1 MGEEKVLD
9 GLLTCLYLA
18 LPGTMA
24 FFLSTERVGEGK
36 GGWEGVVEC
45 QFTVLFEL
53 LHKISPVVI

>member
-18 LPGTMA
+18 LPGTVA

-36 GGWEGVVEC
+36 GGGGGGRRVSIYS
-45 QFTVLFEL
+45 L
-53 LHKISPVVI
+53 I

>member
-9 GLLTCLYLA
+9 GLLTYLYLA

-36 GGWEGVVEC
+36 GGGGGGRRVSIYS
-45 QFTVLFEL
+45 L
-53 LHKISPVVI
+53 I